1 MSERPTVSLA
11 KVDLDS
17 PVPRYV
23 QAKTILAEAINRGDF
38 PPGSKLPNT
47 GEISVQVNVSLIT
60 AHKAIQ
66 CLAEEGWV
74 RRERGRGTFVRDD
87 FRLSVAVKPQFR
99 VGLVLH
105 PSNSLGDF
113 YHGTLIT
120 AIREAAERIEPV
132 GELVIQRCQSV
143 RDLPAQDADGLL
155 CFHPDRGQLRELAQ
169 IADRKPIL
177 VLGASIEGAPLNCVD
192 SQNAEGT
199 RAAVRHLVELGHRRI
214 AIVNGPLDS
223 TNCLHRFEGYLT
235 ALQEA
240 GITPQEDCIFNAEL
254 AKAAG
259 AAMGR
264 LAEALRSRRR
274 PTAIIAAGYYL
285 ALEVLAL
292 LRQLRIRVPEEI
304 SLVGFDDT
312 PSAPL
317 LDPPLTTIRQP
328 LEEMGMQAYA
338 RLARMINGENGRPRV
353 ERLPTTL
360 VKRLSTG
367 PATRQ
372 V

>member
-1 MSERPTVSLA
+1 
-11 KVDLDS
+11 
-17 PVPRYV
+17 
-23 QAKTILAEAINRGDF
+23 
-38 PPGSKLPNT
+38 
-47 GEISVQVNVSLIT
+47 
-60 AHKAIQ
+60 
-66 CLAEEGWV
+66 
-74 RRERGRGTFVRDD
+74 
-87 FRLSVAVKPQFR
+87 
-99 VGLVLH
+99 LVLH

-120 AIREAAERIEPV
+120 AIRDAAERTEPV
-132 GELVIQRCQSV
+132 GELVIQRCRSV

-169 IADRKPIL
+169 IADRKAIL
-177 VLGASIEGAPLNCVD
+177 VLGASIDGTLLNCVD

-199 RAAVRHLVELGHRRI
+199 RAAVRHLVELGHRQI

-223 TNCLHRFEGYLT
+223 TNCLHRFEGYL
-235 ALQEA
+235 AAMKEL
-240 GITPQEDCIFNAEL
+240 GIQPQENYIFNAEL

-259 AAMGR
+259 AVVGR
-264 LAEALRSRRR
+264 LADTLRSSNR

-292 LRQLRIRVPEEI
+292 LRELRIKVPEEI

-338 RLARMINGENGRPRV
+338 RLTRLINGENGRPRV
-353 ERLPTTL
+353 DLLPTTL
-360 VKRLSTG
+360 IKRLSTG
-367 PATRQ
+367 PAANRT
-372 V
+372 